1 MTELFFGDTL
11 YGLILLLG
19 LVTYI
24 TRFAGHLILS
34 NFGSIHPR
42 VEIALQAVPAAVIST
57 LVFPPLLTKGPLEA
71 VTILVVALLC
81 LRFSP
86 ILVLIFGLGF
96 LVAGR
101 SVLAI

>member
-1 MTELFFGDTL
+1 MIDLFFGDTL

-19 LVTYI
+19 LVTFF
-24 TRFAGHLILS
+24 TRFAGHLVLS
-34 NFGSIHPR
+34 RFGAIHPR
-42 VEIALQAVPAAVIST
+42 VEVALQAVPAAVIST
-57 LVFPPLLTKGPLEA
+57 LVFPPALTKGPMEA
-71 VTILVVALLC
+71 VTILLVAFLC

-101 SVLAI
+101 SFFPL